1 MIGEGCCNGAEPFP
15 VAGIT
20 TRSGE
25 DRFLLL
31 DTHYVGKVGKA
42 QAAYATCGTCLA
54 GELKK
59 DPNDF
64 RLLAVARDT
73 SARAS
78 VRTQQ
83 SMPPLNAVEFAL
95 PYDRSLRQASSAA
108 AVQGTYTTNL
118 GTGYTLTLT
127 VDSEGQVIG
136 TDTNGC
142 RLAGRFS
149 PGRPTE
155 NQYGV
160 KLDVSDCGRSDGLYK
175 GRAALIFDGAGNAVE
190 LFLSAS
196 NPRSAIGWRLSR

>member
-1 MIGEGCCNGAEPFP
+1 M
-15 VAGIT
+15 
-20 TRSGE
+20 
-25 DRFLLL
+25 
-31 DTHYVGKVGKA
+31 
-42 QAAYATCGTCLA
+42 
-54 GELKK
+54 
-59 DPNDF
+59 
-64 RLLAVARDT
+64 
-73 SARAS
+73 
-78 VRTQQ
+78 
-83 SMPPLNAVEFAL
+83 
-95 PYDRSLRQASSAA
+95 PYDESSGRPAGAA
-108 AVQGTYTTNL
+108 AIQGIYTTNL

-127 VDSEGQVIG
+127 VDSTGQVIG
-136 TDTNGC
+136 SDTNGC